1 MTSFTSSR
9 ASTHTGAL
17 PQHDSHQAQHQL
29 LIATTDH
36 DQRAFLAAQLDA
48 DGHTV
53 YEADSTTAA
62 VAKLSAHPIDVLILG
77 RLQRPADA
85 PALLRALRAGQ
96 HPRVHPGQ
104 PIITIAA
111 TDELT
116 VLRAYESGSDH
127 HLPDSTG
134 YVLLRAV
141 LASVMRR
148 TVETVTSRHI
158 HVAGMHIDLAAR
170 TVEVAGSVVCLS
182 PMEFEL
188 LVTFAGD
195 PVRVFSRDELGR
207 CICRCQISGRTIDS
221 HVCRLRTRLVDAG
234 AGAGTVLVNR
244 WGHGWSLTTTEQ

>member
-1 MTSFTSSR
+1 M
-9 ASTHTGAL
+9 ATHAL
-17 PQHDSHQAQHQL
+17 QQVSHQAQHEL

-36 DQRAFLAAQLDA
+36 DHRGFLSGQLDA

-53 YEADSTTAA
+53 YEADSTTTVAA
-62 VAKLSAHPIDVLILG
+62 RLSAHAIDVLILG

-85 PALLRALRAGQ
+85 PALLRAIRAGG
-96 HPRVHPGQ
+96 HPRIHPGQ
-104 PIITIAA
+104 PIITIGA

-127 HLPDSTG
+127 HLPDGTG

-148 TVETVTSRHI
+148 TVETVTSRHV
-158 HVAGMHIDLAAR
+158 HVGGMHIDLAAR
-170 TVEVAGSVVCLS
+170 TVEINGTVVCLS

-188 LVTFAGD
+188 LVTFAAD

-207 CICRCQISGRTIDS
+207 CIWRSQISGRTIDS
-221 HVCRLRTRLVDAG
+221 HVCRLRTRLTD

-244 WGHGWSLTTTEQ
+244 WGHGWSLTTEQ

>member
-9 ASTHTGAL
+9 ANTHTSAL
-17 PQHDSHQAQHQL
+17 PQHDSHQTQHEL

-36 DQRAFLAAQLDA
+36 DQRTFLATQLDA

-53 YEADSTTAA
+53 YEADTTTAVIA
-62 VAKLSAHPIDVLILG
+62 RLSAHAIDVMILG

-85 PALLRALRAGQ
+85 PALLRTIRASEHDRI
-96 HPRVHPGQ
+96 HPDQ
-104 PIITIAA
+104 PVITLGA

-127 HLPDSTG
+127 HLPDGTG
-134 YVLLRAV
+134 YVLLRAI

-148 TVETVTSRHI
+148 TVEAVTSRHL

-170 TVEVAGSVVCLS
+170 TVEIAGSVVCLS

-188 LVTFAGD
+188 LVTFASD
-195 PVRVFSRDELGR
+195 PVRVFNRDELAHR
-207 CICRCQISGRTIDS
+207 IWRREQISGRTIDS

-234 AGAGTVLVNR
+234 AGTVLVNR
-244 WGHGWSLTTTEQ
+244 WGHGWSLTTEQ